1 MIQNLDLQL
10 GPPAGLVDEDSKAAV
25 KYKEYIAERM
35 CGGSP
40 SGAAAA
46 ARGLKKVFL
55 NVARA

>member
-1 MIQNLDLQL
+1 M

-25 KYKEYIAERM
+25 KYKEYIAVCM

-40 SGAAAA
+40 SGAAA

>member
-1 MIQNLDLQL
+1 M
-10 GPPAGLVDEDSKAAV
+10 GPPASLVDEDSKAAV
-25 KYKEYIAERM
+25 KYKEYIAVRM

-40 SGAAAA
+40 SGATAA